1 MYDPNQKQV
10 AGIQLKFDTCL
21 GINDKEIIGQ
31 MQIVGEASI
40 VFTCGSTIVVKDI
53 QLKTQ
58 QILSKENK
66 LRNVTALYSSLDKN
80 RSQVIT
86 AGESSITNDKP
97 IAITIIFAKENK
109 WIYLPCDKIYGQVKS
124 VITLQERKFTYALII
139 SPQGTP
145 WVYMWNFR
153 RDKLIASKEM
163 KINIEKFA
171 PHPTKIRSVSKI
183 CCLIK

>member
-80 RSQVIT
+80 RS
-86 AGESSITNDKP
+86 
-97 IAITIIFAKENK
+97 
-109 WIYLPCDKIYGQVKS
+109 
-124 VITLQERKFTYALII
+124 
-139 SPQGTP
+139 
-145 WVYMWNFR
+145 
-153 RDKLIASKEM
+153 
-163 KINIEKFA
+163 
-171 PHPTKIRSVSKI
+171 
-183 CCLIK
+183 